1 MIDRMREPP
10 ALSSIAATSPH
21 RRESAGWQRRLLL
34 GLTMTWL
41 VSLPGT
47 GTAGP
52 PTPALCRGTA
62 PIAFCQQTWPRSTQ
76 SVQCYDRSGEAP
88 QTPKLDLSPL
98 SCLSQLQTL
107 SLISG
112 EIEFV
117 QTLKLGSLAPLAGL
131 GQLQSL
137 QLEETDV
144 VDIQPLASLTGLRML
159 SLHHSRIRDVQ
170 PLASLT
176 QLEELDLS
184 VSQVRD
190 LRPLRA
196 LKRLRKLDLT
206 RCPVE
211 DLSPLAELS
220 QLAWLGFDDSSPA
233 QKAQADAL
241 RKRLPTLTIR
251 AGRTH

>member
-21 RRESAGWQRRLLL
+21 RRESAGWLRRPLLAL
-34 GLTMTWL
+34 AMTWL

-88 QTPKLDLSPL
+88 QTPRLDLSPL
-98 SCLSQLQTL
+98 ACLSQLQAL

-112 EIEFV
+112 EIEFI
-117 QTLKLGSLAPLAGL
+117 QTLKLGSLTPLAGL
-131 GQLQSL
+131 RLLQRL

-144 VDIQPLASLTGLRML
+144 VDIQPLASLTGLRLL
-159 SLHHSRIRDVQ
+159 SLHHSRVRDVQ
-170 PLASLT
+170 PLTSLT
-176 QLEELDLS
+176 QLEDLDLS
-184 VSQVRD
+184 GSQVRD

-206 RCPVE
+206 GCPVE

-220 QLAWLGFDDSSPA
+220 QLAWLGFDESSPA
-233 QKAQADAL
+233 QKTQADAL
-241 RKRLPTLTIR
+241 RKRLPTLIIGVGHR
-251 AGRTH
+251 Y